1 MNRHY
6 NLAIFAMS
14 CFFSLKL
21 FSSQACQSALNVA
34 DWFMGALG
42 LLGIVVLAWQAM
54 RKPTVSESGD
64 ILFTHVDC
72 LPTNINEADNME
84 DFEGRGVKNV
94 VKN

>member
-1 MNRHY
+1 
-6 NLAIFAMS
+6 MS
-14 CFFSLKL
+14 CFFSREL
-21 FSSQACQSALNVA
+21 FSSEACQSALNVA
-34 DWFMGALG
+34 DWFMSALG
-42 LLGIVVLAWQAM
+42 LLGIVVLAWQSI
-54 RKPTVSESGD
+54 RKHTVHKSGD